1 MRMKM
6 MMAVMVLWVVLLP
19 YGVSGGN
26 LMPHAGRKPVAP
38 PPLPLDMA
46 PNSVDDMYK
55 GCVADMEKK
64 AVEFLKKERNDNK
77 VFNQIWEE
85 LKANQPTKVLS
96 KEEITALSVYTSD
109 TTYPGFNK
117 ATREQGPKYKTAFKY
132 HALHFYLTRAVQKL
146 NALQK
151 ECYNVYRRTDVFFR
165 QDVLNKEVRFSSF
178 ASSSLRDDLT
188 DFGDKSCFEIYTC
201 NGADV
206 MEHSEFENEAEVLIP
221 PYEVFKVTE
230 ITKRSKQPQ
239 SGLWCDVVYKLKST
253 KKTKSN
259 LNCALIQKKRCKFP
273 WCG

>member
-1 MRMKM
+1 H
-6 MMAVMVLWVVLLP
+6 LLM
-19 YGVSGGN
+19 GQCI
-26 LMPHAGRKPVAP
+26 LMIPFIPVKLLAGRKPVAP

-46 PNSVDDMYK
+46 PNSVDDMYE
-55 GCVADMEKK
+55 GCAAEMEKK

-151 ECYNVYRRTDVFFR
+151 ECYNVYRRTNVFFR

-201 NGADV
+201 MGADV

-221 PYEVFKVTE
+221 PYEVFKVTDSVGTE
-230 ITKRSKQPQ
+230 GRSVAAGA
-239 SGLWCDVVYKLKST
+239 SADHRKS
-253 KKTKSN
+253 SAHF
-259 LNCALIQKKRCKFP
+259 CSFRRPASCSAVGGGG
-273 WCG
+273 W